1 MAVLEQAQL
10 DELRRRLEGERAQLQ
25 EDTDTLE
32 TNEIAAGAKYDPE
45 FSSEGNH
52 PAESGSE
59 LYDQELSLAID
70 RGFGSELEQV
80 ERALAK
86 LDEGTYGQCD
96 VCGKDIGLER
106 LQVLPHATLCIDDQ
120 AKQDAQRPQ

>member
-10 DELRRRLEGERAQLQ
+10 DELRHRLEQERAQLQ

-32 TNEIAAGAKYDPE
+32 ANEIAAGTKYDPE

-59 LYDQELSLAID
+59 LFDQELSLAID
-70 RGFGSELEQV
+70 RGFGSELAQV

-106 LQVLPHATLCIDDQ
+106 LQALPHATLCIDDQ

>member
-10 DELRRRLEGERAQLQ
+10 DDLRHRLEGERAQLQ
-25 EDTDTLE
+25 EDTNTLE
-32 TNEIAAGAKYDPE
+32 TNDIAAGSKYDEE
-45 FSSEGNH
+45 FSSQGNH
-52 PAESGSE
+52 PAESATE
-59 LYDQELSLAID
+59 IYDQELSLAID
-70 RGFGSELEQV
+70 TGFQSELGQV

-96 VCGKDIGLER
+96 ICGKDIGLER
-106 LQVLPHATLCIDDQ
+106 LQALPHATLCIDDQ